1 MSESTVHLSIT
12 PLKISEIPAED
23 AIIQAG
29 RELIDSTATWKQG
42 KTYQKNTVK
51 TFSRPKGSK
60 DGAGWHLRV
69 SEHTKEDATFDEFWS
84 KLGLNKAENEMQYI
98 PDIKKVKLI
107 KRISPTQSVWT
118 LYYHFAPPVSPRV
131 FTVVQTTWLSD
142 TTPRTGMIVSIPVD
156 VTEDAEYAKLEEK
169 GVKGRYVSVERIQEL
184 DNGKVEWHMAT
195 SSTPGG
201 SIPQFVAESSMASTI
216 SHDVT
221 HFLGWLHKNR
231 SAEPAA
237 PSETADV
244 HAAAPQEELAPS
256 DAVAEASGPGAVGA
270 TA

>member
-1 MSESTVHLSIT
+1 MSESALHLSIT

-23 AIIQAG
+23 VIIKAG
-29 RELIDSTATWKQG
+29 QEVLDSTATWKQG

-51 TFSRPKGSK
+51 TFHRSKGPK
-60 DGAGWHLRV
+60 DGAAWYARV

-84 KLGLNKAENEMQYI
+84 KLGVNKAENELQFI

-118 LYYHFAPPVSPRV
+118 LYYHFPPPVSPRV
-131 FTVVQTTWLSD
+131 FTVVQTTWLSEA
-142 TTPRTGMIVSIPVD
+142 TPRTGIIVSIPVD

-169 GVKGRYVSVERIQEL
+169 GVKGRYVSVERLQEL
-184 DNGKVEWHMAT
+184 DDGKVEWRMAT

-201 SIPQFVAESSMASTI
+201 NIPQFVADSSMASTI

-221 HFLGWLHKNR
+221 HFLAWLHKNR

-237 PSETADV
+237 PSSETADG
-244 HAAAPQEELAPS
+244 HAAAPQEEAAPN
-256 DAVAEASGPGAVGA
+256 AAGA